1 METIQTA
8 DKKEGID
15 IMAGKKKIVII
26 GGVAGGATAAA
37 RLRRLSETDEI
48 IMFERDEYI
57 SFANC
62 GLPYY
67 IGEVITD
74 RQKLLVQTVEGMSQR
89 FNLDIR
95 NLSEVTA
102 IDAQTKTVTVL
113 DRRTN
118 QTYTETFDKL
128 IVSPGASPIW
138 PNMPGMDLDHI
149 FKVRNIPDTDAIYN
163 FIAERQPKTAVV
175 VGGGFIGIEM
185 AEALVERGISVTVV
199 DKSEHILRPFDYEM
213 AAMLQN
219 EMVAHGVTLKL
230 ETGVSAIEA
239 DAVIL
244 EDGAKVAADLVI
256 MAIGVSPETKLA
268 KMAGLELGETGAILV
283 NDQLQTSHPD
293 IYAVGDA
300 IEVKHYITGRATKI
314 PLAWPAN
321 RQGRLVADH
330 INGRD
335 IRYTGTLGTSVIKV
349 FALTAAATGLTAE
362 LMEFQGIEYQAIHV
376 HRGNHAGY
384 YPGATDISIKLLFD
398 PKTGKILG
406 AQAVGQEGTE
416 KRLDVLAT
424 AIKGGLTIEDLPELE
439 LSYAPPYSSAKD
451 PVNIAGY
458 VATNVF
464 EGEKVVH
471 WNEIDALAAEGAMLI
486 DVRTAMEFSLGTIG
500 NAVNMP
506 VDELRELAQTITVA
520 KETPLYIICQVGLR
534 GHLAVSI
541 LTAAGFTNVSN
552 LSGGYKTYS
561 QVYKNRQN
569 TSCNDGICKPE
580 TAGQPLGK

>member
-1 METIQTA
+1 
-8 DKKEGID
+8 
-15 IMAGKKKIVII
+15 MAGKKKIVII

-398 PKTGKILG
+398 PKTGK
-406 AQAVGQEGTE
+406 
-416 KRLDVLAT
+416 
-424 AIKGGLTIEDLPELE
+424 
-439 LSYAPPYSSAKD
+439 
-451 PVNIAGY
+451 
-458 VATNVF
+458 
-464 EGEKVVH
+464 
-471 WNEIDALAAEGAMLI
+471 
-486 DVRTAMEFSLGTIG
+486 
-500 NAVNMP
+500 
-506 VDELRELAQTITVA
+506 
-520 KETPLYIICQVGLR
+520 
-534 GHLAVSI
+534 
-541 LTAAGFTNVSN
+541 
-552 LSGGYKTYS
+552 
-561 QVYKNRQN
+561 
-569 TSCNDGICKPE
+569 
-580 TAGQPLGK
+580 